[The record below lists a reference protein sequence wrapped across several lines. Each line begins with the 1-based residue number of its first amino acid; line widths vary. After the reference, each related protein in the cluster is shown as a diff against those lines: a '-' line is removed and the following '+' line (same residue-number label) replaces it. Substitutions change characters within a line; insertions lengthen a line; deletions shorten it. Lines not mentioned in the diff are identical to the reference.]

1 MVDGLIGKKLGMT
14 RLFTDDGRWID
25 VTVLEAGPCTV
36 VQRKTKDHD
45 GYDAVQL
52 GFGEIKESR
61 CNKPL
66 KGHFV
71 KAGVAPKR
79 RLQEVRV
86 ATDSALK
93 IGDEVRANIFTAGD
107 RVDVCG
113 VSKGKGFAG
122 VIKRYHFAG
131 GPAAHGSMFHR
142 APGSIGQRQT
152 PAKVYP
158 GKRMPGRMGN
168 DRTTVRNLEVVNVDA
183 ERNLLIIRGCVP
195 GATGGIVTV
204 SKTTKGKK

>member
-1 MVDGLIGKKLGMT
+1 MLTGDLNMAIVEWIVQFTVKDPVQFAFRVRDSGETIRNMSEAVMRLVIGDHTINEVLTAGREEIQAAVEKK
-14 RLFTDDGRWID
+14 
-25 VTVLEAGPCTV
+25 
-36 VQRKTKDHD
+36 
-45 GYDAVQL
+45 
-52 GFGEIKESR
+52 
-61 CNKPL
+61 
-66 KGHFV
+66 
-71 KAGVAPKR
+71 
-79 RLQEVRV
+79 LQEVRV
-86 ATDSALK
+86 AKDSALK
-93 IGDEVRANIFTAGD
+93 TGDQVKADIFTTGD

-113 VSKGKGFAG
+113 VSKGKGFQG